1 MKKFKQ
7 KIKDFYLIH
16 IKRRLTSD
24 EAVRL
29 IIDNQLKKYNVDMT
43 YIINDPEIDG
53 VPWYNYYTFDS
64 KKEYQKWEKF
74 AKRMI
79 KKSRSYSDEKVIN
92 REFSYLNLMWGLKT
106 NYDIYT

>member
-16 IKRRLTSD
+16 IKRRLPYD

-43 YIINDPEIDG
+43 YVINNPEIDG
-53 VPWYNYYTFDS
+53 DPWYTYYTFDS
-64 KKEYQKWEKF
+64 KEEYQKWEKF
-74 AKRMI
+74 AKRI
-79 KKSRSYSDEKVIN
+79 LKKSCPYLDEEIIN
-92 REFSYLNLMWGLKT
+92 RRFSYLMLMWGLKT
-106 NYDIYT
+106 NYDVYA

>member
-16 IKRRLTSD
+16 IKRRLPYD

-43 YIINDPEIDG
+43 YVINNPEIEGD
-53 VPWYNYYTFDS
+53 PWYIHYTFDS
-64 KKEYQKWEKF
+64 KEEYQKWEVF

-79 KKSRSYSDEKVIN
+79 KKSCPYLDEEMIN
-92 REFSYLNLMWGLKT
+92 RRFSYLMLMWGLKT
-106 NYDIYT
+106 NYDVYA